1 MLAGSLCQEVINHCD
16 PDPCQNG
23 GRCEGRAGGY
33 TCHCLKHSRRGFA
46 YGGPNCDE
54 RPVGCDG
61 HACQNQGSC
70 IPSLLNGTHGY
81 TCSCLPGY
89 TGPLCATPTTFS
101 FERRG
106 YLLLQSPLVDAGTY
120 CNITLSFRSVLPRA
134 VLFQRNSRGLLLSLE
149 LDKGRLRLTLRKE
162 SSAGA
167 EANSPSQVLELAH
180 NVTDGE
186 WHSVETVLRNR
197 VFSLK
202 LLDDS
207 VNCARQP
214 CHKAAPV
221 RSTPDSLA
229 SPPQNTF
236 FGGVLQPSV
245 GPNQEAPVPS
255 FIGCMRDV
263 FVERQLVIPED
274 WLKNSAVNVSPG
286 CSHRDRCLDVPCK
299 NGGQCVNLWQSYRCR
314 CPRPYEGQDCEEG
327 MTDAKNTL
335 NSEAKCF

>member
-1 MLAGSLCQEVINHCD
+1 M
-16 PDPCQNG
+16 
-23 GRCEGRAGGY
+23 
-33 TCHCLKHSRRGFA
+33 
-46 YGGPNCDE
+46 
-54 RPVGCDG
+54 GCDG

-70 IPSLLNGTHGY
+70 VPSMLDGTHGY

-106 YLLLQSPLVDAGTY
+106 YLQQQSPLVDAGGQ

-134 VLFQRNSRGLLLSLE
+134 VLFQRNSWGSLLSLE
-149 LDKGRLRLTLRKE
+149 LDKEKLRLTLRQK

-167 EANSPSQVLELAH
+167 EADRFSQVLELPH

-197 VFSLK
+197 VLSLK

-214 CHKAAPV
+214 CHKAIPV
-221 RSTPDSLA
+221 QGVAESLA
-229 SPPQNTF
+229 SPQHNTF

-245 GPNQEAPVPS
+245 GPNPEAPVPS

-263 FVERQLVIPED
+263 FVDGRLVVPED
-274 WLKNSAVNVSPG
+274 RLKNSAVNVSSG

-299 NGGQCVNLWQSYRCR
+299 NGGQCVNLWQSYQCR
-314 CPRPYEGQDCEEG
+314 CPRPYEGRDCEAG
-327 MTDAKNTL
+327 RFLILHRQKKNKKYTPVQM
-335 NSEAKCF
+335 